1 LVIIFK
7 DSLIINIKFS
17 VKYTLLNI
25 IINLFMFVIIVVLH
39 CVHVHRWFSSLS
51 AHISRQ
57 RAPSPPTP
65 RRSPTTPHVHRFL
78 ASPPAVGPVKPP
90 ITERAAALHSRPLPA
105 AHHADLVAER
115 GHLRGRAGA
124 PPDPSRGATGAEQEH
139 CRGRARVPPGLS
151 LSRWVVA

>member
-57 RAPSPPTP
+57 RAP
-65 RRSPTTPHVHRFL
+65 
-78 ASPPAVGPVKPP
+78 SPPAVGPVKPP